1 MALLKSTFSETTA
14 LAQCIALFYSSLQSS
29 ELIFFAPVAK
39 EIYALSSADAS
50 NVCLNATNN
59 EISLFLAS
67 ITNLRLK

>member
-1 MALLKSTFSETTA
+1 MAFLKSTFLKTA
-14 LAQCIALFYSSLQSS
+14 VLVQCIALFYASLQSS